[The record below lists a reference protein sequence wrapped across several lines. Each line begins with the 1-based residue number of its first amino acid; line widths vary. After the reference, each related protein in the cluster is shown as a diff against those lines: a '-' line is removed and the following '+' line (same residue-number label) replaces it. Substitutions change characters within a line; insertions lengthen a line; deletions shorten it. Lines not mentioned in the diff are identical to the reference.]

1 MLFEVV
7 VEVMP
12 KAAVAD
18 PEGATIERSLH
29 ALGFPGVEQV
39 RAGKVYKLLL
49 EAPSQD
55 IARNT
60 AQDMAS
66 KLLANPVIEVAAVT
80 IVGRVDETGG
90 VDEPGVAGTE
100 H

>member
-1 MLFEVV
+1 MFEVA

-39 RAGKVYKLLL
+39 RAGKVYKLSL
-49 EAPSQD
+49 EAPSRG
-55 IARNT
+55 IARTT

-66 KLLANPVIEVAAVT
+66 KLLANPVIEVAAITV
-80 IVGRVDETGG
+80 VGGGDE
-90 VDEPGVAGTE
+90 AGEMEQGTNQ
-100 H
+100 